1 MPPKKAAKQQAA
13 KQKIVEDK
21 TFGLKNK
28 KKSAKVQQY
37 VKNIQQSVN
46 KDEIRRQQEAKEKKE
61 RKKAEEAAK
70 RELDELFATTIK
82 QPRVPPGADP
92 KSIVCEFFRHGK

>member
-37 VKNIQQSVN
+37 VKNIQQSVLGQALDLSRL
-46 KDEIRRQQEAKEKKE
+46 KIEAIV
-61 RKKAEEAAK
+61 RIFAA
-70 RELDELFATTIK
+70 LNGT
-82 QPRVPPGADP
+82 
-92 KSIVCEFFRHGK
+92 

>member
-28 KKSAKVQQY
+28 KKSAKVQ
-37 VKNIQQSVN
+37 
-46 KDEIRRQQEAKEKKE
+46 
-61 RKKAEEAAK
+61 
-70 RELDELFATTIK
+70 
-82 QPRVPPGADP
+82 
-92 KSIVCEFFRHGK
+92 